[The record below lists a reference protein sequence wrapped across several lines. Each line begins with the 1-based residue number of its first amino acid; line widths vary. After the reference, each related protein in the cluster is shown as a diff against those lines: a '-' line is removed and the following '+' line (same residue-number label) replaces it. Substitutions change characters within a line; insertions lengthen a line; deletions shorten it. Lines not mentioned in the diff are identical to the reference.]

1 MRGSL
6 LSVPNPIAYAKL
18 ISSFVLAG
26 SIALFPLLAA
36 HAQSEPD
43 ANDPRVMELYRGAKS
58 AEQSGDIAGAI
69 SKYKSILS
77 MAPHLGPA
85 YNNLGAL
92 YLRTQEYRKAI
103 AILKQGLK
111 VDASM
116 HSATALLGVADYEA
130 GEYMAAR
137 VPLEAAVRANPKDNN
152 AELYLAKDLIKL
164 RDFEPAATHLQE
176 LTRRQPKNQEIWYL
190 LGNVYIQLSEA
201 ALTKV
206 DAINPDSVLSHQ
218 IRGDIMASMKNFDG
232 ALVEYKKAVDIAPHE
247 TGTHYKLGDA
257 YWQLDDWA
265 DATEQFQAELANAP
279 GDCNARWKLGDILLE
294 QHLRAEEAL
303 DDINKALETCPD
315 LTEAVPD
322 RATAL
327 IRLNRYQDALPDLRT
342 AIQADPNEPRFHFM
356 LAQAYRGLGRTADA
370 NAEMASFGKLEQNAR
385 AAQAK
390 HAAEVMEQKSK
401 IPDTPQP

>member
-6 LSVPNPIAYAKL
+6 LSVPNPIRYAKL
-18 ISSFVLAG
+18 ISSCVLA
-26 SIALFPLLAA
+26 SLISLFPSLAA
-36 HAQSEPD
+36 HSQSEPD
-43 ANDPRVMELYRGAKS
+43 ANDPRVIELYTAAKS

-77 MAPHLGPA
+77 LAPHLGPA

-92 YLRTQEYRKAI
+92 YLREHEYPKAI

-116 HSATALLGVADYEA
+116 YSATVLLGIADYEA
-130 GEYMAAR
+130 GEYKEAR
-137 VPLEAAVRANPKDNN
+137 GPLEAAVRAHPKDNN
-152 AELYLAKDLIKL
+152 AELYLSNDLIKL
-164 RDFEPAATHLQE
+164 REFESAAMHLEE
-176 LTRRQPKNQEIWYL
+176 LTKREPGNQEIWYT

-201 ALTKV
+201 ALAKV
-206 DAINPDSVLSHQ
+206 DAINPNSVLSHQ

-232 ALVEYKKAVDIAPHE
+232 ALVEYKKAVDLAPHQ

-265 DATEQFQAELANAP
+265 DATEQFQAELINDP
-279 GDCNARWKLGDILLE
+279 GNCNARWKLGDILLE
-294 QHLRAEEAL
+294 QHLRPEEAL
-303 DDINKALETCPD
+303 DDINRALETCPY
-315 LTEAVPD
+315 LTEAMPD

-327 IRLNRYQDALPDLRT
+327 IRLNRYEDALPDLKT
-342 AIQADPNEPRFHFM
+342 AIKADPNQPRFHFM

-385 AAQAK
+385 AAEAK
-390 HAAEVMEQKSK
+390 HAEEVLEQKSK